1 MSLPDKPSK
10 RSGQGQFS
18 RPDRALAQLSEPPFG
33 DPGPDGWPHFHEQ
46 LSRCGLQ
53 PLRPTGLDILQVN
66 VGYVCNQTCAHCHV
80 DAGPD
85 RRERMTPE
93 IFGEVQ
99 RVLQEARPHTLDLT
113 GGAPEMN
120 PEFVPFIESVRAA
133 HGPDVLD
140 IIVRSNLT
148 ILESND
154 RFRALVPWFA
164 EHKIHVVSSL
174 PSTHARATDRQ
185 RGEGVFGA
193 SIRAL
198 KALNAVGYGEA
209 GSGLVLD
216 LVHNPTGAFLPG
228 DNAALESRF
237 KQELAQQHDVV
248 FNNLLTITN
257 LPISRYL
264 DFLVAS
270 GNYEDYMEALIEA
283 FNPAAAAGV
292 MCRNTLSVRWD
303 GVLYD
308 CDFNQM
314 LDLPIRHNTRH
325 IRDWAAEVNDRDIA
339 VHNHCYGCTAGA
351 GSSCSGTIV

>member
-1 MSLPDKPSK
+1 MSLPTKPSK
-10 RSGQGQFS
+10 RSGQGQFAQ
-18 RPDRALAQLSEPPFG
+18 PDRTLAQLCQPPFG
-33 DPGPDGWPHFHEQ
+33 ASGPDGWPHFREQ
-46 LSRCGLQ
+46 LARFGLA

-66 VGYVCNQTCAHCHV
+66 VGYTCNQTCAHCHV

-85 RRERMTPE
+85 RRERMSPE
-93 IFGEVQ
+93 IFAEVR
-99 RVLQEARPHTLDLT
+99 RVLDTARPHTLDLT

-120 PEFVPFIESVRAA
+120 PEFVPFIEAVRADY
-133 HGPDVLD
+133 GPDSLD

-148 ILESND
+148 ILESHD
-154 RFRALVPWFA
+154 RYRALVPWFA
-164 EHKIHVVSSL
+164 QHRIHVVSSL
-174 PSTHARATDRQ
+174 PATHARATDRQ
-185 RGEGVFGA
+185 RGDGVFAA

-198 KALNAVGYGEA
+198 QALNAVGYGEV

-237 KQELAQQHDVV
+237 KQELAQQHGIR

-270 GNYEDYMEALIEA
+270 GNYEDYMEALIES

-303 GVLYD
+303 GALYD

-314 LDLPIRHNTRH
+314 LDLPIAHKQRH
-325 IRDWAAEVNDRDIA
+325 IQDWTPVALDRDIA